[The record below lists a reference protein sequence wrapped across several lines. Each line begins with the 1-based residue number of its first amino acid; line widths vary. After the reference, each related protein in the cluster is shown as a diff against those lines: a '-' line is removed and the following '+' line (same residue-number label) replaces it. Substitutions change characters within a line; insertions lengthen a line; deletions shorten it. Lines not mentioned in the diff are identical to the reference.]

1 MSVYFWLG
9 TTTPPYTYGGVP
21 WGRGSQ
27 LRQQWGFPKAAPCL
41 VDKLGTQHL
50 EILSKA
56 PASKRKLV
64 RRSILFLKRH
74 WIKTKQSKAPNQ
86 PYSKI
91 RTKGKIQTHKLL
103 CFYLLTSPPANP
115 PHGPSVPVPP
125 KDVPVVLSSKA
136 FWAFLYQLTCRGE
149 QRRHLL
155 QEAFPVFPH
164 SVCNSTPGGAGSPSS
179 RHWARVDALAA

>member
-64 RRSILFLKRH
+64 RRSILFLKLD
-74 WIKTKQSKAPNQ
+74 WIKTKQSKTPNQ
-86 PYSKI
+86 PYCKI
-91 RTKGKIQTHKLL
+91 CTKGKIQTHKLL

-115 PHGPSVPVPP
+115 PHGDPLLQSRQRMCRSCSPAKLSEPSCTRLPAGVSKGVTCSRKPSLLPRP
-125 KDVPVVLSSKA
+125 AATPRQAGRVLSHHGTERM
-136 FWAFLYQLTCRGE
+136 WTR
-149 QRRHLL
+149 
-155 QEAFPVFPH
+155 
-164 SVCNSTPGGAGSPSS
+164 
-179 RHWARVDALAA
+179 